1 MKYKV
6 LTQNS
11 EHQNFQVYLDHLAN
25 SEKKDSVAI
34 VRRWVSKYANEDI
47 VSWGQTSK
55 IEINLAYFSLLNSN
69 FWQNF
74 FLYNMTVQNTS

>member
-25 SEKKDSVAI
+25 SEKKDSVAV

-47 VSWGQTSK
+47 VS
-55 IEINLAYFSLLNSN
+55 
-69 FWQNF
+69 
-74 FLYNMTVQNTS
+74 